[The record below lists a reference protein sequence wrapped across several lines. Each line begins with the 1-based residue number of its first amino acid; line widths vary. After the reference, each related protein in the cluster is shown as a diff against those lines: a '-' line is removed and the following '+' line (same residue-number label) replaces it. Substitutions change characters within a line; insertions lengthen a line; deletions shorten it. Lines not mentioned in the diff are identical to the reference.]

1 MGELRSW
8 RVCST
13 GTAFFQKSILSSE
26 AQGAKQKLVQRSCG
40 ARAFK
45 SASLDSRVG
54 LNYTIIRNQTMN
66 VRLLLGLL
74 TSGLLC
80 GCAANT
86 PYSETVV
93 DTEKHTQQ
101 RGLPETPVYN
111 RPVYAPG
118 QSDQISLGSH

>member
-1 MGELRSW
+1 M
-8 RVCST
+8 
-13 GTAFFQKSILSSE
+13 
-26 AQGAKQKLVQRSCG
+26 
-40 ARAFK
+40 
-45 SASLDSRVG
+45 
-54 LNYTIIRNQTMN
+54 MN

-74 TSGLLC
+74 ASGLLC

-111 RPVYAPG
+111 KPVYTPG
-118 QSDQISLGSH
+118 SSDQIGLGSHY